1 MLNSGVKLNST
12 NEQPKNIK
20 ASFNS
25 IKKMNQ
31 QKTFKITPTIEA
43 TAVASKLLKR
53 YVTLR
58 RTKILILLFTYN
70 HKEPNVYTRYIIY
83 TVCIQSKDE
92 SVSFIRDKEKD
103 LTKHGRKSSLGFIEA
118 VYQLYEK

>member
-1 MLNSGVKLNST
+1 
-12 NEQPKNIK
+12 
-20 ASFNS
+20 
-25 IKKMNQ
+25 MNQ
-31 QKTFKITPTIEA
+31 QKTSKITPKLET

-53 YVTLR
+53 YVTLK

-92 SVSFIRDKEKD
+92 SVNFTRDKEKD
-103 LTKHGRKSSLGFIEA
+103 LKKHG
-118 VYQLYEK
+118 